1 MDMLKTAGLWKSKP
15 PALNRNWAFI
25 ACTGIAAVF
34 LLVHPAVSIHDSTEL
49 PKAGIQDQDSK
60 AVLQSS
66 QFQMEVSR
74 RLTEIEKRLERIE
87 MKLDAAAGHPVWHEM
102 SGKTNKEKKQ

>member
-1 MDMLKTAGLWKSKP
+1 MDMLKMAGLWNSRP
-15 PALNRNWAFI
+15 PASNRNLAFI
-25 ACTGIAAVF
+25 ACAVLASSI
-34 LLVHPAVSIHDSTEL
+34 LLVHPAASMHDSTEL
-49 PKAGIQDQDSK
+49 KPSIQDQDSK
-60 AVLQSS
+60 AALQSS

-102 SGKTNKEKKQ
+102 SGKTRKEKKQ

>member
-1 MDMLKTAGLWKSKP
+1 MGASKMACLWSP
-15 PALNRNWAFI
+15 RPSALNRNWAFI

-34 LLVHPAVSIHDSTEL
+34 LLVQPAVSIHDSTEL

-60 AVLQSS
+60 AALQSS

-87 MKLDAAAGHPVWHEM
+87 MKLDAAAGHPVWQEM
-102 SGKTNKEKKQ
+102 SGKTRKEKKQ